1 LRFTNK
7 IPQFK
12 KKLFSCAALSAF
24 IWITICGFNK
34 LAMPSLSW
42 LSTDSRL
49 EYYLEKTFCTLWVVP
64 LVVTSKIV
72 CALWFMEAAES
83 VFNASGR
90 TKKAPGQ
97 KLADG
102 IADLL
107 FSLIIYVVF
116 MLQASLA
123 KNIPLEGLNSFLYF
137 LHLSLLHG
145 WTAFE
150 YKWYPMGYDIK
161 KRIHLIETRWAYF
174 FGFGCP
180 LALTATSFEAIT
192 SGCLFSVLFPMSIL
206 ASHLATVPQDTP
218 TAKFRIF
225 GPTVYVADVF
235 SAFIFSRIIRRNS
248 KKTKNS
254 KVQNLTSSNETP
266 LSTNSS
272 KTMPRPRKLY

>member
-1 LRFTNK
+1 MVL
-7 IPQFK
+7 
-12 KKLFSCAALSAF
+12 
-24 IWITICGFNK
+24 
-34 LAMPSLSW
+34 
-42 LSTDSRL
+42 
-49 EYYLEKTFCTLWVVP
+49 
-64 LVVTSKIV
+64 TSKIV

-116 MLQASLA
+116 MLQASIA
-123 KNIPLEGLNSFLYF
+123 KNIPLEVLFRYSEIGPWSSKQEGSLKPTHFFKGLNSFLYF

-180 LALTATSFEAIT
+180 LALTATSFETIT

-218 TAKFRIF
+218 TAKFRF
-225 GPTVYVADVF
+225 DY
-235 SAFIFSRIIRRNS
+235 
-248 KKTKNS
+248 
-254 KVQNLTSSNETP
+254 SSFYRHGC
-266 LSTNSS
+266 L
-272 KTMPRPRKLY
+272 

>member
-1 LRFTNK
+1 
-7 IPQFK
+7 
-12 KKLFSCAALSAF
+12 
-24 IWITICGFNK
+24 
-34 LAMPSLSW
+34 
-42 LSTDSRL
+42 
-49 EYYLEKTFCTLWVVP
+49 
-64 LVVTSKIV
+64 
-72 CALWFMEAAES
+72 MEAAES

-116 MLQASLA
+116 MLQASIA
-123 KNIPLEGLNSFLYF
+123 KNIPLEVLFRYSEIGPWSSKQEGSLKPTHFFKGLNSFLYF

-180 LALTATSFEAIT
+180 LALTATSFETIT

-218 TAKFRIF
+218 TAKFRF
-225 GPTVYVADVF
+225 DY
-235 SAFIFSRIIRRNS
+235 
-248 KKTKNS
+248 
-254 KVQNLTSSNETP
+254 SSFYRHGC
-266 LSTNSS
+266 L
-272 KTMPRPRKLY
+272 